1 MQNKK
6 LKDGREDPEDDDMS
20 EDDSTDEMEDPDVN
34 SNHASDVIDEVTNK
48 TFMSK
53 LSIKR
58 KDKEKVQHIV
68 DSTKLS
74 RGYHVSLPELATIFI
89 PVTTSRTSFHDSN
102 CATALNVGLVVH
114 KGMTL

>member
-20 EDDSTDEMEDPDVN
+20 EDDSDENEDPDVN
-34 SNHASDVIDEVTNK
+34 SNNVSDVIDEVTNK

-58 KDKEKVQHIV
+58 KDKEKVV
-68 DSTKLS
+68 DVYKTFPRVS
-74 RGYHVSLPELATIFI
+74 RITAETSDAVYTQRLA
-89 PVTTSRTSFHDSN
+89 
-102 CATALNVGLVVH
+102 
-114 KGMTL
+114 

>member
-20 EDDSTDEMEDPDVN
+20 EDDSDENEDPDVN
-34 SNHASDVIDEVTNK
+34 SNNVSDVIDEVTNK

-68 DSTKLS
+68 D
-74 RGYHVSLPELATIFI
+74 
-89 PVTTSRTSFHDSN
+89 
-102 CATALNVGLVVH
+102 
-114 KGMTL
+114 